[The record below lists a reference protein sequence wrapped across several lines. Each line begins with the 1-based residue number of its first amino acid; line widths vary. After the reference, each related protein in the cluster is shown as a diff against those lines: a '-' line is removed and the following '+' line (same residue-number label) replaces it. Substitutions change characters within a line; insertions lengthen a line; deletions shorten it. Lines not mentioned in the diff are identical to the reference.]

1 MMAHTM
7 TLILY
12 ITGTSLMTTI
22 LTHRL
27 FMKPLKPRMGKT
39 TLSME
44 SIQKMTTIY
53 TTIST
58 TMSTMMS
65 IMMYTSMPIMMC
77 IMTLHITLMQR
88 RKQSLPKRP
97 LQHRKRMMLT
107 HTSKLFGTRKR
118 MIHAGKKLT
127 DVVLE
132 FTKAPVQP
140 VK

>member
-27 FMKPLKPRMGKT
+27 FMKPLKPHMGKT

-58 TMSTMMS
+58 TMT
-65 IMMYTSMPIMMC
+65 
-77 IMTLHITLMQR
+77 ITITTTITTTQ
-88 RKQSLPKRP
+88 
-97 LQHRKRMMLT
+97 
-107 HTSKLFGTRKR
+107 
-118 MIHAGKKLT
+118 
-127 DVVLE
+127 
-132 FTKAPVQP
+132 
-140 VK
+140 